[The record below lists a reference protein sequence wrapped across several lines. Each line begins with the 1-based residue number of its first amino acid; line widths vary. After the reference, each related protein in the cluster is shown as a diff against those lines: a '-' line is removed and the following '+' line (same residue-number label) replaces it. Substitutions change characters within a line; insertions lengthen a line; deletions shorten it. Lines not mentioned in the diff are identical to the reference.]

1 MNTINQEKDKK
12 QLTIA
17 FIIAGIAATLIVIT
31 LLIFFIIGIKIEKDN
46 YKLNHQYDD
55 WCATQYYDSDFDY
68 NFNYDNFDSAQFY

>member
-17 FIIAGIAATLIVIT
+17 FIVAGIAAIIIVIT

-46 YKLNHQYDD
+46 YKINPQCGFD
-55 WCATQYYDSDFDY
+55 CATPYYNDST
-68 NFNYDNFDSAQFY
+68 QFY